1 MRRFMFRIAEQIAKK
16 HKALALVTGE
26 SLGQVASQTL
36 ESMQTINAVTTM
48 PVLRPLVGMD
58 KQEIMS
64 ISKRIDTYE
73 TSILPYEDCCTVFL
87 PKAPKTKPHLDVAER
102 QERLLDVERLIQEAV
117 ENTEIID
124 LRPEDEEEFSYF

>member
-1 MRRFMFRIAEQIAKK
+1 M
-16 HKALALVTGE
+16 
-26 SLGQVASQTL
+26 ASQTL